1 MANLST
7 KYAGLNLKTPIIAAS
22 SGLTD
27 SVSNIIELEKAGVGA
42 IVLKSI
48 FEEEIL
54 MEMDQIKNSMT
65 GRPYVFPETF
75 DYLDEEPHEDLTR
88 AYLRLIKESKDA
100 VSIPIIA
107 SINCVS
113 NQKWVYLAQEI
124 EKAGADAIE
133 LNLFSLPSNNEAP
146 AGEIEEMYIELVAK
160 VVKLVRIPITIK
172 ISHYYTALG
181 QMIDKFAATGIKGVV
196 LFNRY
201 YSPDIDIN
209 LEQVSGAYVLSS
221 PTDVA
226 LPLRWIA
233 LSSGKVPVDFAAT
246 TGVHDGESIVKL
258 LLAGASGIQIAS
270 VIYKKGLN
278 VVDELNHF
286 VLGWMKE
293 KGYKNITDFQ
303 GKLNFKSLHNPAS
316 WERTQFMR
324 EFRHFVNK

>member
-1 MANLST
+1 MTKLST
-7 KYAGLNLKTPIIAAS
+7 KYAGLNLSSPLIAAS

-27 SVSNIIELEKAGVGA
+27 TVKNIVELEKAGVGA

-54 MEMDQIKNSMT
+54 MEMEQVKNAMT
-65 GRPYVFPETF
+65 GRPFVFPETF

-88 AYLRLIKESKDA
+88 KYLNLIKESRAA
-100 VSIPIIA
+100 VAIPIIA

-133 LNLFSLPSNNEAP
+133 LNLFSLPSTTEAP
-146 AGEIEEMYIELVAK
+146 AGEIEEMYVELVAK
-160 VVKLVRIPITIK
+160 VVKMVKIPVTVK

-181 QMIDKFAATGIKGVV
+181 QMIEKFAATGIKGMV

-201 YSPDIDIN
+201 YAPDVDIN
-209 LEQVSGAYVLSS
+209 QESISGSFVLSS
-221 PTDVA
+221 PTDVS

-233 LSSGKVPVDFAAT
+233 LSSGKVKVDFAAS
-246 TGVHDGESIVKL
+246 TGVHDGESAVKL
-258 LLAGASGIQIAS
+258 LLAGASAVQLAS
-270 VIYKKGLN
+270 VIYKRGLN
-278 VVDELNHF
+278 VIDELNHF
-286 VLGWMKE
+286 ILNWMKE
-293 KGYKNITDFQ
+293 KKYNSIADFQ
-303 GKLNFKSLHNPAS
+303 GKLNYKATSNPAS